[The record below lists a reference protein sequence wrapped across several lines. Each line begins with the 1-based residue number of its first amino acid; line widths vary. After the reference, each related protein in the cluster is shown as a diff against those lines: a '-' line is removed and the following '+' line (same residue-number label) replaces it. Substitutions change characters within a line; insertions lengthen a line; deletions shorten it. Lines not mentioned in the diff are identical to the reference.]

1 VTAPVVDYLVARAGM
16 PARSGLAYDYVLAG
30 DGLFVAAANPLLQVR
45 VPVARCA
52 VRGLAPI
59 FAACALVHDRLPPA
73 IWHEALRY
81 LRLARAAGCEVL
93 VGVRHDGDRYRLVVP
108 HQVVAPLAVRYA
120 RQDGWLLEMH
130 SHRDGSAR
138 FSATDTAD
146 EQRLRLYGV
155 VGRLDRERPAVA
167 LRVGA
172 YGHFLPLPWT
182 SVFLGDAAS
191 VEDLHADP
199 PGEDRVC
206 LLPDTAL

>member
-1 VTAPVVDYLVARAGM
+1 MTAPVVDYLVARLRV
-16 PARSGLAYDYVLAG
+16 PERSGLAYDYVLAG
-30 DGLFVAAANPLLQVR
+30 DGLFLAAANSLLEVR
-45 VPVARCA
+45 IPVALCP
-52 VRGLAPI
+52 VRGLAPL
-59 FAACALVHDRLPPA
+59 FAACTLVHGRLPTA
-73 IWHEALRY
+73 IWEETLRC
-81 LRLARAAGCEVL
+81 LRLAHAAGCEVL
-93 VGVRHDGDRYRLVVP
+93 VGVRHDGDRYQLVVP

-120 RQDGWLLEMH
+120 PQDGWLLEMH
-130 SHRDGSAR
+130 SHRDGSAW

-191 VEDLHADP
+191 VEDLHADA
-199 PGEDRVC
+199 PGEDRVS
-206 LLPDTAL
+206 LSPDTAL